1 MATVTLPE
9 LDHQSSTAKQEEWTV
24 IVYNNDVN
32 TYEEVMTV
40 LMLATGCD
48 AEEAYIETWEVD
60 HYGQASVHRA
70 PEEECNRVADVI
82 RAIGITVEAKPSV

>member
-1 MATVTLPE
+1 MATLTLPDLE
-9 LDHQSSTAKQEEWTV
+9 VQSSTAKQEEWTV

-60 HYGQASVHRA
+60 HYGKASVHRST
-70 PEEECNRVADVI
+70 EDECNRVADVI
-82 RAIGITVEAKPSV
+82 RAIGITVETQPSI